1 MLLLYILI
9 SITFISSYNT
19 TRSKSVRELGVFDKI
34 GIIIAYPAVF
44 LNLPLFYVSDKVF
57 TDETTTRE
65 IMKKSGMTNDPPL
78 SDALDTPITHP
89 TSSGFAVGLIVEM
102 LFLYCFACLF
112 SLLKDY
118 MRSRV

>member
-1 MLLLYILI
+1 LI

-34 GIIIAYPAVF
+34 GIIIAHPAVF